1 MLNSSDKDLIEA
13 GIDEAGRG
21 CLCGRVYVAA
31 VILPNSYEDNDELY
45 LQINDS
51 KKLSK
56 KKRETLKEYIEK
68 IAIDYAIDWAER
80 EEIDN
85 CNILQATINSMHRC
99 INKLKKQPENILI
112 DGNYF
117 RIYKDQNNI
126 IIPHQLVKGGDTKF
140 RNIAAASILAKV
152 YRDNYIEDIVNKDED
167 LKKYGWLTNKGYG
180 TKEHMLAIKK
190 YGITKYHRLS
200 YGPCK
205 TIQHN

>member
-1 MLNSSDKDLIEA
+1 MLNSSDKDLIEV

-31 VILPNSYEDNDELY
+31 VILPNSYKEDDELY

-56 KKRETLKEYIEK
+56 KKREILKEYIEK
-68 IAIDYAIDWAER
+68 IALDYSVDWAEK
-80 EEIDN
+80 EEIDE

-99 INKLKKQPENILI
+99 VKKLKREPENILV

-117 RIYKDQNNI
+117 RIYKDENNI

-152 YRDNYIEDIVNKDED
+152 YRDTYIEQLVNDDED
-167 LKKYGWLTNKGYG
+167 LKKYGWLNNKGYG
-180 TKEHMLAIKK
+180 TKEHMQAIKT

-205 TIQHN
+205 NLQK